1 MFRRLLQMG
10 VKGPE
15 LFSNMALSCFHA
27 QQYDMSLTLF
37 RRALH
42 ASPDDA
48 TAADIWYN
56 QATVALSLGDI
67 SLAYQVGACFF
78 P

>member
-1 MFRRLLQMG
+1 MG

-27 QQYDMSLTLF
+27 QQYDMALSLF
-37 RRALH
+37 RRALQ
-42 ASPDDA
+42 ASPDDT

-56 QATVALSLGDI
+56 QATVALSLGDV
-67 SLAYQVGACFF
+67 SLAYQVRVCVKI
-78 P
+78 